1 MVYQPFVPFLQ
12 QYKLADFR
20 DLGFVHK
27 KFLRNSTVS
36 INIFRSI
43 QQFRANEI
51 FLCPLLL

>member
-20 DLGFVHK
+20 DLGFVDK